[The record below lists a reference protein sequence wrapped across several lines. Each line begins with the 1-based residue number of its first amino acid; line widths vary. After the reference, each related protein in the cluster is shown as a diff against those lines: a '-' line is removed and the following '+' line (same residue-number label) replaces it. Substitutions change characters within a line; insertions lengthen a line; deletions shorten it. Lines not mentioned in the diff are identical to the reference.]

1 MSTVGWAAATGGF
14 RDAATAPNGQCSAP
28 ALSGTVVD
36 VTLADGGAMMG
47 GEGGMMGGYYAVG
60 GMMRVLASTSQV
72 AAGSVSFRVA
82 NAGSLVHELVIL
94 PLPAGQAVGERAV
107 NSNSSVDE
115 SDSLAEASRT
125 CGAGAGDGINPGA
138 IGWVTVNLP
147 VGNYELICDRPG
159 HYAAGMFSEL
169 TVT

>member
-1 MSTVGWAAATGGF
+1 
-14 RDAATAPNGQCSAP
+14 
-28 ALSGTVVD
+28 
-36 VTLADGGAMMG
+36 
-47 GEGGMMGGYYAVG
+47 
-60 GMMRVLASTSQV
+60 
-72 AAGSVSFRVA
+72 
-82 NAGSLVHELVIL
+82 
-94 PLPAGQAVGERAV
+94 
-107 NSNSSVDE
+107 VDE
-115 SDSLAEASRT
+115 SNSLAEASRT